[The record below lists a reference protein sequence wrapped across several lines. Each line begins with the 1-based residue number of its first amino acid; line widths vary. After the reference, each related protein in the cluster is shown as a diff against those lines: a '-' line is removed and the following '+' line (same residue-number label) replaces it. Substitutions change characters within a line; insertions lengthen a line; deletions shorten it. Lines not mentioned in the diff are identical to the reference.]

1 MLPIADTV
9 NTSITLAERGQ
20 LAASVDQPRGGLRQA
35 RRAAESTDSWRAEI
49 DRQVRP
55 HPVLTY
61 SHESPLVHRCY
72 VKPRGY
78 AGDAVLLDLIYRHP
92 AIQPLAN
99 QATTRG
105 RQLMEAGLTSPAPR
119 AVRNRCRLLAEEI
132 DAVCCRHPRAEI
144 LSLACGHLR
153 EAEHSAALAEG
164 GFGRFVAL
172 DQDEESVESVR
183 RDYGALGVEAGVGSV
198 KSVLARGLREWG
210 RFDFIYTAGLYD
222 YLSDRVAAKLLSA
235 LYGMLKPGGRVWTA
249 NFVPDIP
256 DVGFMEAI
264 MDWWLL
270 YRDAPAMM
278 ALAEAGLE
286 GKRDVASVR
295 TFHETEGN
303 VVFLEVVKG

>member
-1 MLPIADTV
+1 M
-9 NTSITLAERGQ
+9 
-20 LAASVDQPRGGLRQA
+20 
-35 RRAAESTDSWRAEI
+35 
-49 DRQVRP
+49 
-55 HPVLTY
+55 
-61 SHESPLVHRCY
+61 
-72 VKPRGY
+72 
-78 AGDAVLLDLIYRHP
+78 LLDLIYRHP
-92 AIQPLAN
+92 AIQPLAS

-119 AVRNRCRLLAEEI
+119 AVRNRCRRLAEEI

-264 MDWWLL
+264 LEWWLL

-286 GKRDVASVR
+286 GKRYVASVR

>member
-1 MLPIADTV
+1 MLPIADTL

-20 LAASVDQPRGGLRQA
+20 LAASVDQLRGGLRQA

-119 AVRNRCRLLAEEI
+119 AVRNRCRRLAEEI
-132 DAVCCRHPRAEI
+132 DAVCCRHPRAGI

-164 GFGRFVAL
+164 GFGRFLAL

-183 RDYGALGVEAGVGSV
+183 RDYGALGGRGGGWFGEVVAGAGFAGVGPV
-198 KSVLARGLREWG
+198 
-210 RFDFIYTAGLYD
+210 
-222 YLSDRVAAKLLSA
+222 
-235 LYGMLKPGGRVWTA
+235 
-249 NFVPDIP
+249 
-256 DVGFMEAI
+256 
-264 MDWWLL
+264 
-270 YRDAPAMM
+270 
-278 ALAEAGLE
+278 
-286 GKRDVASVR
+286 
-295 TFHETEGN
+295 
-303 VVFLEVVKG
+303 